1 MDYTI
6 KLTAYELAML
16 DAACRASGL
25 PLISAIVKTAND
37 LTLSDD
43 PPLDDPLFHEELSPE
58 DAKVIPSCT
67 LLPEEPDSKDQPPTH
82 NQ

>member
-6 KLTAYELAML
+6 KITAYELAML

-37 LTLSDD
+37 LTLTDN
-43 PPLDDPLFHEELSPE
+43 PPLDDPLFHEELSTDE
-58 DAKVIPSCT
+58 AEVIPSCSF
-67 LLPEEPDSKDQPPTH
+67 LEEDPESKQQPPSN